1 MTTVTLNQINENI
14 LALKEEIDEIKDF
27 LEESTL
33 DLRPEVKTEIEESR
47 KRPISQFKTQEEMEK
62 KFL

>member
-1 MTTVTLNQINENI
+1 MTTVTLNQINDNI
-14 LALKEEIDEIKDF
+14 IALKEELDEIKEF

-33 DLRPEVKTEIEESR
+33 DLRADVKEEIVASR
-47 KRPISQFKTQEEMEK
+47 NRPHSQFKTQEDMEK

>member
-1 MTTVTLNQINENI
+1 MTTVTLNQINDNI

-27 LEESTL
+27 LEESRL

>member
-1 MTTVTLNQINENI
+1 MEVVTLNQINDNI
-14 LALKEEIDEIKDF
+14 LALKEEIDDIKEF

-33 DLRPEVKTEIEESR
+33 DLRSEVKAEIKESR
-47 KRPISQFKTQEEMEK
+47 RRPTSQFKTQEEMEK